1 MRPLRPLLETCTW
14 KHVSASSLYGPTYTT
29 TTINCSINFVSK
41 QVHTINAD
49 TIVCS
54 ALVTCYEAVMPGD
67 ILTLTDPGSGDARDF
82 PVKGLVKVANAINP
96 EVPFRIVAL

>member
-1 MRPLRPLLETCTW
+1 
-14 KHVSASSLYGPTYTT
+14 
-29 TTINCSINFVSK
+29 
-41 QVHTINAD
+41 
-49 TIVCS
+49 
-54 ALVTCYEAVMPGD
+54 MPGD